1 MKKCKLTYD
10 EWKCIKEK
18 QQRIQFVSTDT
29 FCGYIGILEIKEVT
43 EPQVWNFHGKDQIV
57 CDRDIKW
64 ISILPR
70 DKYYCITAMLD
81 PDDEVIVW
89 YIDMI
94 ASQGVEDHIPYFYD
108 LYLDLVVY
116 PDGTIITDDMDEL
129 EDALNQGDITEL
141 LYQRAIDTK
150 EELENTLLADIGS
163 FERYTKE
170 FLWKMDD

>member
-1 MKKCKLTYD
+1 VKKCKLTYD

-57 CDRDIKW
+57 CDKDIKW

-129 EDALNQGDITEL
+129 EDALNQGVISEL

-150 EELENTLLADIGS
+150 VELENTLLADIGS
-163 FERYTKE
+163 FERFTKE